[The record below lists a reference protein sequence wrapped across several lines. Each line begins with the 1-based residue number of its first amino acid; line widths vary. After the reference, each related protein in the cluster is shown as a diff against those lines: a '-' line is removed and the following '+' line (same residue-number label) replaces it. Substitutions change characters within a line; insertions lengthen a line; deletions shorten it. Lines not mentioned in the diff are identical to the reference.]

1 MRERRKI
8 PRLIPSLPLMPA
20 ALRLPLLISLLAT
33 AACAAAHVLTFVGVA
48 FYPILFFVPLLFI
61 LVPLAVWRFRRIP
74 RKNFLSEIFAD
85 ITPGLKIGT
94 VALFLYAC
102 ANFFICLNLLD
113 GGNPERAP
121 DNRLVLAAKG
131 KIIRELTPAEFRRAQ
146 AVQVRLVTGH
156 LIACFAITAF
166 AFHVAWLK
174 TGPALASGK
183 LR

>member
-1 MRERRKI
+1 MP
-8 PRLIPSLPLMPA
+8 PR
-20 ALRLPLLISLLAT
+20 LRLPLLIALLAT

-61 LVPLAVWRFRRIP
+61 LVPLAVWQFRRIP

-85 ITPGLKIGT
+85 VPRGLKLGT
-94 VALFLYAC
+94 VVLFLYAIS
-102 ANFFICLNLLD
+102 NLFICLNLLD

-121 DNRLVLAAKG
+121 ENRLVLAAKG
-131 KIIRELTPAEFRRAQ
+131 KIIRELTPTEFRQAQ
-146 AVQVRLVTGH
+146 AVQVRLLTGH
-156 LIACFAITAF
+156 LVACFAVTAF

-174 TGPALASGK
+174 TGPALANAK